1 MLAAQT
7 PPFWA
12 RSFIKIV
19 SKFTSCMA
27 AAERIE
33 GGKKKQYPHSKGAME
48 IEKNRGVQPNLKT
61 DFKNIVTTQ
70 VMPSSPSSHRCLILP
85 HHHLQN
91 NHSAAHYAF
100 ITERHKTSQDGGG
113 VFSALSVAVLPW
125 LGLLLRAPGTKG
137 APQCPQRQRVLL
149 PSSPWIFPCSSSI
162 RAPEHSAQSTRPVRV
177 PWLHEEAGYQENH
190 TKNCFSLTA
199 AEDALISS
207 VDIYH

>member
-1 MLAAQT
+1 MAVMLAAQT

-149 PSSPWIFPCSSSI
+149 PSSPWIFPCSPSI
-162 RAPEHSAQSTRPVRV
+162 WAPEHSAQST
-177 PWLHEEAGYQENH
+177 
-190 TKNCFSLTA
+190 
-199 AEDALISS
+199 
-207 VDIYH
+207 